1 MNKQCFRVI
10 FSKTLQRLVVVSELA
25 KSEGKSTERN
35 DFSISHVVAQLKP
48 LTFSL
53 FCALGFVAFSDSAL
67 AETLIIQADKSA
79 PKNQQPIVLQTANGL
94 PQVNIQTPNDKG
106 LSHNK
111 YSQFDVAEKGA
122 ILNNS
127 RTNTQTQQA
136 GLIQGNPYLARGEAK
151 VILNEVNSNKL
162 SVMKGYVEVAGKKA
176 NVIIANPSGLYC
188 EGCGIINSDR
198 ATFTTG
204 KPEIKNGQVDNFK
217 VEVGK
222 VKVSGKGLD
231 NSRVDYTEIIARETE
246 MNAGI
251 WSKKETKVITGKNTV
266 KRSEND
272 KNLQIIN
279 TKQPLAEEAKPQFA
293 IDVGELG
300 GMYSGKIHLIGT
312 ENGVGVRNVGH
323 IGASADT
330 LQIDSQGRIVNTST
344 LNAAKSVTLTAS
356 NGIENKGKIEN
367 KQGDIKLNSTADIK
381 QDGSIVARH
390 GNIHKTASSQITQNG
405 ESVAK
410 GSITYQAPKVR
421 ASTQSLIAAG
431 VEVKDTAQGEV
442 RSLET
447 NSAQGK
453 DITVLSTTKAT
464 LQGKNLASGKINVQ
478 GSEIDLDNSHTS
490 AYDVNV
496 TAHQGHIQANSA
508 TLIADKTLSLSTP
521 TEFQTQQSY
530 LKADKIT
537 AKQRSLTTHNAVWE
551 QTGTDE
557 LKISVND
564 QLKNQGGT
572 FKTQGNLS
580 IHSQGID
587 NRQGRLLANGKLIV
601 NAGTSYINTTNGAM
615 LSNQNLLI
623 NSGELIN
630 DNGLIQSNQNVV
642 INTQKQTLSN
652 KQTLTDTQD
661 KGIVALGKMNI
672 QSANITNQ
680 QGRIVSVGNQTLNV
694 TNIDNQRGLI
704 YSQENLA
711 LNAKNLTNDQ
721 GSIRSA
727 KQADMTLSD
736 NFNQQNGSL
745 QAQGLNLTA
754 NSLSSIN
761 HSVVFAEYLNI
772 TTSAELSNKDSQ
784 IISKFDGNIT
794 TGGKLDNTSGTI
806 GSQQGSLKVDTNNHT
821 LETEKGNIVA
831 AQHINLNSGMIE
843 NNQGLI
849 LANEITINSNNQSIN
864 NQDTLLEN
872 QSDRGII
879 AQNLLALNTGSLN
892 NNNGNILSRKNSTV
906 NTTSLV
912 NNQGKIR
919 TQSQLNL
926 NTNILSQNA
935 GLITANILNL
945 VADSIK
951 SNKQSEISGNQV
963 NVTTQALNNQGSKLI
978 AQHSAHVGVKQGIQN
993 QNGVLA
999 SLGERLTINSHQ
1011 SDLNNV
1017 KGLISAQNGT
1027 LNLDANTLNNQHGS
1041 IRAKTAGVTTLQI
1054 LDNRNTLSDKYQGI
1068 VVTDLTLNAKQLDNQ
1083 NGQVAVLNH
1092 ATLQV
1097 SDIQNQSGEILVV
1110 NNGLLNANKIN
1121 NQAGKIVSTS
1131 TNLTIAAQ
1139 TVLNN
1144 QQGIIGAENQLT
1156 LTTKGLD
1163 NQQGNI
1169 TSSNQLIINTAQQQI
1184 NNQDGLIFSKNQA
1197 SISSGEMNNQNGLI
1211 RADNALLINTN
1222 QNVINNRNTQDLEKG
1237 IVGLGS
1243 VVLQGV
1249 SSLLNQQGKLYGGR
1263 ELNITAVDSTQNQQG
1278 IIQSN
1283 GNLALSTKVLDN
1295 QEGKLS
1301 SSSANINAQTINNRA
1316 TSHNGSLIYADKL
1329 TLNTEQLDNQGTKAK
1344 GNTPTQGIQGKD
1356 ISLKASLFNNQQ
1368 GGVYSSNNVSI
1379 TSNNRLDNQEGEL
1392 LAVNTLNVLN
1402 RGNLTVNNDNGLIQ
1416 GNKTINLNAKSLES
1430 EGNIRTKGDLNITLK
1445 DSFILNN
1452 AFEAGNLTL
1461 KTEGDFTNNAEQ
1473 TIANK
1478 MTISANNIVNN
1489 ANSELSSNE
1498 TTLNSNI
1505 LTNRGLIDGVK
1516 TLINSTTVTNI
1527 GTGKIYGDHVAFNS
1541 STVENLA
1548 ETVDGETKAGT
1559 IAARE
1564 RLDFG
1569 VEKLIN
1575 RDHSLILSLDKL
1587 SIGGQLDENYHA
1599 TGKADFVDNGSA
1611 TIEALGDGKINTA
1624 HLLNQDL
1631 YVKTGIDTKVGK
1643 IVEHALGNNSDRYR
1657 EGRDGY
1663 YNVNNGSRNPYSYF
1677 QLNNGT
1683 RIEGFGWYSWF
1694 YNQTTNTTT
1703 LEYTDP
1709 AKISIGGSLRLD
1721 GEDLHNKYSHLLVG
1735 KQLWLGDTIFD
1746 KNTQNS
1752 SLDGGRVKLHNEDI
1766 IGEINRQDY
1775 GTYRIEYRIRKKK
1788 GRKGHYHYHHNGL
1801 KYGSYDH
1808 PTEHFS
1814 FNRVLNTIG
1823 TPITSTAAVDG
1834 KTKVKDIQLD
1844 TVSVVSN
1851 NVDKPSEIS
1860 ISKIL
1865 LDSSIG
1871 TNTEITLTPII
1882 DNHNII
1888 SSGQVIAKLQTTV
1901 EKFDAEN
1908 VSNMT
1913 MPMVQTHLP
1922 DVRLP
1927 QASLYK
1933 INPDSPNGYLV
1944 ETDPK
1949 FTDRKQWLSSDYMFE
1964 QLRHNHDNV
1973 HKRLGDGF
1981 YEQRLINEQINQLT
1995 GRRYI
2000 EGYSNDLEQYQTLMN
2015 SGVKYAKQ
2023 FNLVVGVG
2031 LTAKQMSEL
2040 TTDMVWLVNKEI
2052 TLTDGRKVT
2061 ALVPQVYLVARNS
2074 DITSR
2079 GAVISA
2085 NQIIGNVDNLQNSGV
2100 IAGRDLTR
2108 LHSNQ
2113 LENRGTILGDTV
2125 DLSAKQ
2131 NLINLGG
2138 KIEAVKDLSLY
2149 AGKNLEISSTLS
2161 STQSADGNFAR
2172 TVLDQL
2178 ASVKVTGEGGRLNLH
2193 SDDNLTIKAAN
2204 IESQGSLKAKADK
2217 ALSITTLN
2225 VSNKEHYNGNADN
2238 YYRLDQQ
2245 AEIGSILR
2253 GKDGVRLVGMENA
2266 TLRQATVSSENGETF
2281 VGSKGD
2287 VRIESGEQ
2295 SEQLA
2300 SSSKGSTKGWFS
2312 KTTETRRHYH
2322 DTTENIGSEID
2333 GNKVTLYSETGKVDI
2348 HGSAVVADKQLLI
2361 DGKAGVNITSATNTH
2376 YAENEHIK
2384 TKSGLMGT
2392 GGIGFSVGKKK
2403 EQIEQDQT
2411 QQSAARSQVGSLSG
2425 DTIIRTD
2432 GHYQQTGSIV
2442 TSRDG
2447 DVDITAKS
2455 ANNTAARSDYE
2466 SNYKRTYEQKGV
2478 TIAVNIPVVQAIQAV
2493 DSAVKSA
2500 KSVGGSKND
2509 RINALGAA
2517 NAGFQAWRTA
2527 EQVGKLAEA
2536 MGQNST
2542 QALSQD
2548 VSVSITYGEQ
2558 KSVETQHSEGN
2569 KSEKSQINA
2578 GGKLNI
2584 KTKGGGKDST
2594 LTIVGSDVSGKGGT
2608 YLKAEGD
2615 VNILAVDENHLERS
2629 KNKSSGFNAGVAIGH
2644 GSSGFAFGVTAGGN
2658 VAKGYG
2664 NGESRAWVGSQVGS
2678 LDSRTTIES
2687 GGDANIIGSQTK
2699 GKSVKV
2705 NAENLNIQS
2714 LQDTMKYKGKQESAS
2729 AQVTVGY
2736 GASGST
2742 GYSKSKMKADMATV
2756 NQQAGIFAGDDGYD
2770 VDIQNHTELTAGL
2783 VTSTEKAEME
2793 GKNSFATGTLNTT
2806 NLDNHADYKGSAM
2819 SANVAGDYKGG
2830 WNGQRVDKEG
2840 NPAHSLSN
2848 VMGYGSDKDNQSSQ
2862 TISGINS
2869 QNLIIRNEQ
2878 AQLEKT
2884 GKTAEQIR
2892 EEVKTNTTTD
2902 NAESRSGKL
2911 ENRFDKDKLQKEL
2924 DYQVKAITD
2933 FQAITIATIN
2943 EKVASH
2949 AESKRAEAEQAKA
2962 EGNTIKAQEL
2972 ENEAE
2977 KWETGGS
2984 YRQGVDAITNAVG
2997 LALGGSPTSG
3007 VVTGAISPYLNTQ
3020 IKQAT
3025 ESNEQANLIAHAIWG
3040 AVEAYTQGGKAGAGA
3055 VAAVTGEVG
3064 ASIISQKIFGKKPE
3078 NLTEAEKQTV
3088 SELSQVASGLAGGL
3102 SASRGNSLS
3111 IAQATSSGQG
3121 IGKNAVENNAFL
3133 DFQVS
3138 DLFKDLEKAEKEGDS
3153 LEEVF
3158 LKYKELSDKQLQD
3171 IQENC
3176 QSAWCRYGAE
3186 KYNEE
3191 ANQKALELV
3200 GFFNS
3205 LLSTLSNSTQE
3216 RFIEFVIAENAKE
3229 MDFID
3234 GARTPLEKTVV
3245 FLVNNFIED
3254 RENKGIKISPKIAS
3268 FAKKNKSILDER
3280 PKNLSPDGARR
3291 QGAFNEAKRQ
3301 SGIPTSQ
3308 QPSRTYPNVDRRGN
3322 PQPGQIYEFDLPQ
3335 EGGGVKKVII
3345 RDDAKGHFFGEDNP
3359 QNRGPHFND
3368 YKGGHYDY

>member
-312 ENGVGVRNVGH
+312 ENGVGVRNAGH

-521 TEFQTQQSY
+521 TELQTQQSY

-1068 VVTDLTLNAKQLDNQ
+1068 VVTDLTLNAKQLDN
-1083 NGQVAVLNH
+1083 
-1092 ATLQV
+1092 
-1097 SDIQNQSGEILVV
+1097 
-1110 NNGLLNANKIN
+1110 
-1121 NQAGKIVSTS
+1121 
-1131 TNLTIAAQ
+1131 
-1139 TVLNN
+1139 
-1144 QQGIIGAENQLT
+1144 
-1156 LTTKGLD
+1156 
-1163 NQQGNI
+1163 
-1169 TSSNQLIINTAQQQI
+1169 
-1184 NNQDGLIFSKNQA
+1184 
-1197 SISSGEMNNQNGLI
+1197 
-1211 RADNALLINTN
+1211 
-1222 QNVINNRNTQDLEKG
+1222 
-1237 IVGLGS
+1237 
-1243 VVLQGV
+1243 
-1249 SSLLNQQGKLYGGR
+1249 
-1263 ELNITAVDSTQNQQG
+1263 
-1278 IIQSN
+1278 
-1283 GNLALSTKVLDN
+1283 
-1295 QEGKLS
+1295 
-1301 SSSANINAQTINNRA
+1301 
-1316 TSHNGSLIYADKL
+1316 
-1329 TLNTEQLDNQGTKAK
+1329 
-1344 GNTPTQGIQGKD
+1344 
-1356 ISLKASLFNNQQ
+1356 
-1368 GGVYSSNNVSI
+1368 
-1379 TSNNRLDNQEGEL
+1379 
-1392 LAVNTLNVLN
+1392 
-1402 RGNLTVNNDNGLIQ
+1402 
-1416 GNKTINLNAKSLES
+1416 
-1430 EGNIRTKGDLNITLK
+1430 
-1445 DSFILNN
+1445 
-1452 AFEAGNLTL
+1452 
-1461 KTEGDFTNNAEQ
+1461 
-1473 TIANK
+1473 
-1478 MTISANNIVNN
+1478 
-1489 ANSELSSNE
+1489 
-1498 TTLNSNI
+1498 
-1505 LTNRGLIDGVK
+1505 
-1516 TLINSTTVTNI
+1516 
-1527 GTGKIYGDHVAFNS
+1527 
-1541 STVENLA
+1541 
-1548 ETVDGETKAGT
+1548 
-1559 IAARE
+1559 
-1564 RLDFG
+1564 
-1569 VEKLIN
+1569 
-1575 RDHSLILSLDKL
+1575 
-1587 SIGGQLDENYHA
+1587 
-1599 TGKADFVDNGSA
+1599 
-1611 TIEALGDGKINTA
+1611 
-1624 HLLNQDL
+1624 
-1631 YVKTGIDTKVGK
+1631 
-1643 IVEHALGNNSDRYR
+1643 
-1657 EGRDGY
+1657 
-1663 YNVNNGSRNPYSYF
+1663 
-1677 QLNNGT
+1677 
-1683 RIEGFGWYSWF
+1683 
-1694 YNQTTNTTT
+1694 
-1703 LEYTDP
+1703 
-1709 AKISIGGSLRLD
+1709 
-1721 GEDLHNKYSHLLVG
+1721 
-1735 KQLWLGDTIFD
+1735 
-1746 KNTQNS
+1746 
-1752 SLDGGRVKLHNEDI
+1752 
-1766 IGEINRQDY
+1766 
-1775 GTYRIEYRIRKKK
+1775 
-1788 GRKGHYHYHHNGL
+1788 
-1801 KYGSYDH
+1801 
-1808 PTEHFS
+1808 
-1814 FNRVLNTIG
+1814 
-1823 TPITSTAAVDG
+1823 
-1834 KTKVKDIQLD
+1834 
-1844 TVSVVSN
+1844 
-1851 NVDKPSEIS
+1851 
-1860 ISKIL
+1860 
-1865 LDSSIG
+1865 
-1871 TNTEITLTPII
+1871 
-1882 DNHNII
+1882 
-1888 SSGQVIAKLQTTV
+1888 
-1901 EKFDAEN
+1901 
-1908 VSNMT
+1908 
-1913 MPMVQTHLP
+1913 
-1922 DVRLP
+1922 
-1927 QASLYK
+1927 
-1933 INPDSPNGYLV
+1933 
-1944 ETDPK
+1944 
-1949 FTDRKQWLSSDYMFE
+1949 
-1964 QLRHNHDNV
+1964 
-1973 HKRLGDGF
+1973 
-1981 YEQRLINEQINQLT
+1981 
-1995 GRRYI
+1995 
-2000 EGYSNDLEQYQTLMN
+2000 
-2015 SGVKYAKQ
+2015 
-2023 FNLVVGVG
+2023 
-2031 LTAKQMSEL
+2031 
-2040 TTDMVWLVNKEI
+2040 
-2052 TLTDGRKVT
+2052 
-2061 ALVPQVYLVARNS
+2061 
-2074 DITSR
+2074 
-2079 GAVISA
+2079 
-2085 NQIIGNVDNLQNSGV
+2085 
-2100 IAGRDLTR
+2100 
-2108 LHSNQ
+2108 
-2113 LENRGTILGDTV
+2113 
-2125 DLSAKQ
+2125 
-2131 NLINLGG
+2131 
-2138 KIEAVKDLSLY
+2138 
-2149 AGKNLEISSTLS
+2149 
-2161 STQSADGNFAR
+2161 
-2172 TVLDQL
+2172 
-2178 ASVKVTGEGGRLNLH
+2178 
-2193 SDDNLTIKAAN
+2193 LTIKAAN
-2204 IESQGSLKAKADK
+2204 IESQGSLKEKADK

-2312 KTTETRRHYH
+2312 KTTETHRHYH

-2392 GGIGFSVGKKK
+2392 GSIGFSVGKKK

-2455 ANNTAARSDYE
+2455 ANITAARSDYE

-2478 TIAVNIPVVQAIQAV
+2478 TIAVNIPVVQAIQSV

-2536 MGQNST
+2536 MGKNPT
-2542 QALSQD
+2542 EALSQD

-2584 KTKGGGKDST
+2584 KTKGGGKEST

-2608 YLKAEGD
+2608 HLKAEGD

-2687 GGDANIIGSQTK
+2687 GGDTNIVGSQAK

-2714 LQDTMKYKGKQESAS
+2714 LQDTMKYEGKQESAS

-2770 VDIQNHTELTAGL
+2770 VDVKQHTELTGGL

-2819 SANVAGDYKGG
+2819 SANVAGDYKDG

-2949 AESKRAEAEQAKA
+2949 
-2962 EGNTIKAQEL
+2962 
-2972 ENEAE
+2972 
-2977 KWETGGS
+2977 
-2984 YRQGVDAITNAVG
+2984 YH
-2997 LALGGSPTSG
+2997 
-3007 VVTGAISPYLNTQ
+3007 
-3020 IKQAT
+3020 
-3025 ESNEQANLIAHAIWG
+3025 SNHQ
-3040 AVEAYTQGGKAGAGA
+3040 
-3055 VAAVTGEVG
+3055 
-3064 ASIISQKIFGKKPE
+3064 
-3078 NLTEAEKQTV
+3078 
-3088 SELSQVASGLAGGL
+3088 
-3102 SASRGNSLS
+3102 
-3111 IAQATSSGQG
+3111 
-3121 IGKNAVENNAFL
+3121 
-3133 DFQVS
+3133 
-3138 DLFKDLEKAEKEGDS
+3138 
-3153 LEEVF
+3153 
-3158 LKYKELSDKQLQD
+3158 
-3171 IQENC
+3171 
-3176 QSAWCRYGAE
+3176 
-3186 KYNEE
+3186 
-3191 ANQKALELV
+3191 
-3200 GFFNS
+3200 
-3205 LLSTLSNSTQE
+3205 
-3216 RFIEFVIAENAKE
+3216 
-3229 MDFID
+3229 
-3234 GARTPLEKTVV
+3234 
-3245 FLVNNFIED
+3245 
-3254 RENKGIKISPKIAS
+3254 
-3268 FAKKNKSILDER
+3268 
-3280 PKNLSPDGARR
+3280 
-3291 QGAFNEAKRQ
+3291 
-3301 SGIPTSQ
+3301 
-3308 QPSRTYPNVDRRGN
+3308 
-3322 PQPGQIYEFDLPQ
+3322 
-3335 EGGGVKKVII
+3335 
-3345 RDDAKGHFFGEDNP
+3345 
-3359 QNRGPHFND
+3359 
-3368 YKGGHYDY
+3368 

>member
-25 KSEGKSTERN
+25 KSEGKSSESLSSGQILQKICKMR
-35 DFSISHVVAQLKP
+35 P
-48 LTFSL
+48 LVFSL
-53 FCALGFVAFSDSAL
+53 FCALGFVAFSDNVL

-111 YSQFDVAEKGA
+111 YSQFDIAEKGA

-136 GLIQGNPYLARGEAK
+136 GMVQGNPYLARGEAK
-151 VILNEVNSNKL
+151 VILNEVNSNKP

-176 NVIIANPSGLYC
+176 DVIIANPSGLHC

-217 VEVGK
+217 VEAGK
-222 VKVSGKGLD
+222 VKVTGKGLD
-231 NSRVDYTEIIARETE
+231 NSRVDYTEIIAREAE
-246 MNAGI
+246 VNAGI

-266 KRSEND
+266 KRSETD
-272 KNLQIIN
+272 KNLQIIS
-279 TKQPLAEEAKPQFA
+279 TKQPLAGEAKPQVA

-312 ENGVGVRNVGH
+312 ENGVGVRNAGH
-323 IGASADT
+323 IGASAET
-330 LQIDSQGRIVNTST
+330 LKIDSQGRIVNSGT
-344 LNAAKSVTLTAS
+344 LNAAKPATLTAS
-356 NGIENKGKIEN
+356 QGIENKGKIEN

-442 RSLET
+442 RSLEPH
-447 NSAQGK
+447 SAQGK
-453 DITVLSTTKAT
+453 DITVSATTKAA
-464 LQGKNLASGKINVQ
+464 LQGKNIASGKINVQ
-478 GSEIDLDNSHTS
+478 GSEIDLDNSQ
-490 AYDVNV
+490 AYAYSVNV
-496 TAHQGHIQANSA
+496 SAHQGHIQANNA

-521 TEFQTQQSY
+521 TELQTQQSY
-530 LKADKIT
+530 LKAEKIT
-537 AKQRSLTTHNAVWE
+537 SHQGSLNTQNAVWE

-572 FKTQGNLS
+572 FKTQGDLT
-580 IHSQGID
+580 IHSLGMD
-587 NRQGRLLANGKLIV
+587 NRQGRLLAKGKLFV
-601 NAGTSYINTTNGAM
+601 NAGTRQIDTTNGVM
-615 LSNQNLLI
+615 LSNQSLSI
-623 NSGELIN
+623 NSGEVIN
-630 DNGLIQSNQNVV
+630 DEGLIQSNQNVA
-642 INTQKQTLSN
+642 INTQGQNLSN

-661 KGIVALGKMNI
+661 KGIVALGKLNI

-694 TNIDNQRGLI
+694 TNIDNQQGLI

-721 GSIRSA
+721 GGIRSA
-727 KQADMTLSD
+727 KQADMTLSG
-736 NFNQQNGSL
+736 NFNQQNGTL
-745 QAQGLNLTA
+745 QAERLNLTA
-754 NSLSSIN
+754 NSLSSTNQSLI
-761 HSVVFAEYLNI
+761 FADNLDI
-772 TTSAELSNKDSQ
+772 TTSAELSNKDSR
-784 IISKFDGNIT
+784 IISKFDGNIKAGST
-794 TGGKLDNTSGTI
+794 LDNTSGTI
-806 GSQQGSLKVDTNNHT
+806 GSKQSSLKIDTNNHS
-821 LETEKGNIVA
+821 LENEKGSIVA
-831 AQHINLNSGMIE
+831 AKNIIINSGVIE
-843 NNQGLI
+843 NSQGLI
-849 LANEITINSNNQSIN
+849 SANNITLNSNSQSIN

-879 AQNLLALNTGSLN
+879 AQNALTINTGSLN

-912 NNQGKIR
+912 NNQGEMR

-926 NTNILSQNA
+926 NTNTLLQNT
-935 GLITANILNL
+935 GLITANIVNL

-963 NVTTQALNNQGSKLI
+963 NVTAQTLNNQGSKLI
-978 AQHSAHVGVKQGIQN
+978 AQHSAHVDVKQGIQN

-999 SLGERLTINSHQ
+999 SLGERLTINSNQ

-1027 LNLDANTLNNQHGS
+1027 LNLDANTLNNQQGA
-1041 IRAKTAGVTTLQI
+1041 IRAKTAGVTTLQT
-1054 LDNRNTLSDKYQGI
+1054 LDNRNTLSDKHQGI

-1083 NGQVAVLNH
+1083 HGQITVLDQ
-1092 ATLQV
+1092 ATLQA
-1097 SDIQNQSGEILVV
+1097 SNIQNQSGEILVV
-1110 NNGLLNANKIN
+1110 NDGLLKANKIN
-1121 NQAGKIVSTS
+1121 NQAGQIFSTS
-1131 TNLTIAAQ
+1131 ANLTITTQ
-1139 TVLNN
+1139 TALNN
-1144 QQGIIGAENQLT
+1144 RQGIIGAEDKLT
-1156 LTTKGLD
+1156 LMTKGLG
-1163 NQQGNI
+1163 NRQGNI
-1169 TSSNQLIINTAQQQI
+1169 TSSNQLVINTAQQQI
-1184 NNQDGLIFSKNQA
+1184 DNQYGLIFSKNQA
-1197 SISSGEMNNQNGLI
+1197 SIRSGEINNQNGLI
-1211 RADNALLINTN
+1211 RADNSLLIDAN
-1222 QNVINNRNTQDLEKG
+1222 QNMIDNRNTQDVAKG
-1237 IVGLGS
+1237 IIGLGS

-1249 SSLLNQQGKLYGGR
+1249 TTLLNQQGKLYGGS
-1263 ELNITAVDSTQNQQG
+1263 ELNITAVESTQNQQG

-1283 GNLALSTKVLDN
+1283 GNLTLSTKALDN

-1329 TLNTEQLDNQGTKAK
+1329 TLNTEQLDNQSTKAK

-1356 ISLKASLFNNQQ
+1356 ISLKTSLFNNQQ

-1392 LAVNTLNVLN
+1392 LAVNTVNVLN
-1402 RGNLTVNNDNGLIQ
+1402 SGNLTVNNDKGLIQ
-1416 GNKTINLNAKSLES
+1416 GNKTVNLNAKSLES

-1461 KTEGDFTNNAEQ
+1461 KTDGNFTNNTEQ

-1498 TTLNSNI
+1498 TTLNSKT

-1527 GTGKIYGDHVAFNS
+1527 GTGKIYGNHVAFNS
-1541 STVENLA
+1541 SVVENLA

-1587 SIGGQLDENYHA
+1587 SIGGQLDKNHHA

-1611 TIEALGDGKINTA
+1611 TIEALGNGKINTVQ
-1624 HLLNQDL
+1624 LLNQDL
-1631 YVKTGIDTKVGK
+1631 YVKTGIDTKVEK
-1643 IVEHALGNNSDRYR
+1643 IVEHALGKNSDRYR

-1677 QLNNGT
+1677 QLKNGT

-1709 AKISIGGSLRLD
+1709 AKISISGSLELD
-1721 GEDLHNKYSHLLVG
+1721 GEDLHNKYSHVLVG
-1735 KQLWLGDTIFD
+1735 KQLWLGDTVFD
-1746 KNTQNS
+1746 KNTQNG

-1766 IGEINRQDY
+1766 IGEINRQDN
-1775 GTYRIEYRIRKKK
+1775 GTYNIEYRIRKKK

-1801 KYGSYDH
+1801 KYGPYDH

-1823 TPITSTAAVDG
+1823 TPITSNAAVDG

-1844 TVSVVSN
+1844 TISVVSN
-1851 NVDKPSEIS
+1851 NVDKPNAIS
-1860 ISKIL
+1860 ISKIP

-1871 TNTEITLTPII
+1871 TNTEITLTPTI

-1888 SSGQVIAKLQTTV
+1888 SSGQVIAKLQTTID
-1901 EKFDAEN
+1901 KFGAEDI
-1908 VSNMT
+1908 SNMT
-1913 MPMVQTHLP
+1913 MPMVKTHLP

-1981 YEQRLINEQINQLT
+1981 YEQRLINEQINQLI

-2000 EGYSNDLEQYQTLMN
+2000 EGYSNDLEQYKALMN
-2015 SGVKYAKQ
+2015 NGVKYAKE
-2023 FNLVVGVG
+2023 FNLAVGVG

-2052 TLTDGRKVT
+2052 TLADGRKVT

-2108 LHSNQ
+2108 IHSNQ

-2161 STQSADGNFAR
+2161 SSQSADGNFAR

-2178 ASVKVTGEGGRLNLH
+2178 ASVKVTGEGGRLTLH

-2204 IESQGSLKAKADK
+2204 IESQGSLKATADK
-2217 ALSITTLN
+2217 GLSITTLN

-2245 AEIGSILR
+2245 GEIGSTLR
-2253 GKDGVRLVGMENA
+2253 GKDGVHLVGMENA
-2266 TLRQATVSSENGETF
+2266 TLRQATVSSESGETF
-2281 VGSKGD
+2281 IGSKGD

-2300 SSSKGSTKGWFS
+2300 SSSKGSSKGWFS

-2322 DTTENIGSEID
+2322 DTTGNIGSEID
-2333 GNKVTLYSETGKVDI
+2333 GKNVTLYSEAGKVDI
-2348 HGSAVVADKQLLI
+2348 HGSAVVADKQLVI
-2361 DGKAGVNITSATNTH
+2361 DSKEGVNITSATNTY
-2376 YAENEHIK
+2376 YAEDEQIK

-2403 EQIEQDQT
+2403 EQIEQDRT
-2411 QQSAARSQVGSLSG
+2411 QQSAARSQVGSLLG
-2425 DTIIRTD
+2425 DTIIRTE

-2447 DVDITAKS
+2447 DVDITTKS
-2455 ANNTAARSDYE
+2455 ANITAARSDYE
-2466 SNYKRTYEQKGV
+2466 SNYKHTMEQKGL
-2478 TIAVNIPVVQAIQAV
+2478 TIALTGAVVSAIQAV
-2493 DSAVKSA
+2493 DSTLKSS
-2500 KSVGGSKND
+2500 KTVGDSKNN
-2509 RINALGAA
+2509 RINAMAAA
-2517 NAGFQAWRTA
+2517 NTGF
-2527 EQVGKLAEA
+2527 EA
-2536 MGQNST
+2536 MRVADQIMKIDE
-2542 QALSQD
+2542 ALSNGSATGGA
-2548 VSVSITYGEQ
+2548 VGISITYGQQ
-2558 KSVETQHSEGN
+2558 KSVQTQHSEGN
-2569 KSEKSQINA
+2569 TAEKSQINA
-2578 GGKLNI
+2578 GGKVNI
-2584 KTKGGGKDST
+2584 QTTGAGKDSHI
-2594 LTIVGSDVSGKGGT
+2594 TIAGSDVAGLGGT
-2608 YLKAEGD
+2608 HLKADGKVSIE
-2615 VNILAVDENHLERS
+2615 ATDENHLERS
-2629 KNKSSGFNAGVAIGH
+2629 KNKSSGFNVGVAIQ
-2644 GSSGFAFGVTAGGN
+2644 FGNGVSAGITAGGN

-2664 NGESRAWVGSQVGS
+2664 NGESQAWVASKVGDKNS
-2678 LDSRTTIES
+2678 TTTIES
-2687 GGDANIIGSQTK
+2687 GSDTNIIGSQVQ
-2699 GKSVKV
+2699 GKRVTV

-2714 LQDTMKYKGKQESAS
+2714 LQDTAKYEGKQESMQG
-2729 AQVTVGY
+2729 QVTVGY
-2736 GASGST
+2736 GFSASGS
-2742 GYSKSKMKADMATV
+2742 YNKSKANSNYAGVKT
-2756 NQQAGIFAGDDGYD
+2756 QAGIFAGDEGYD
-2770 VDIQNHTELTAGL
+2770 ADIRNHTDLNGGTI
-2783 VTSTEKAEME
+2783 TSTEQAEQD
-2793 GKNSFATGTLNTT
+2793 GKNRFATNTLTYQ
-2806 NLDNHADYKGSAM
+2806 DIHNHSDYSAKGFGLNGGFSVSGGEAPKEIAGVKLQQIGENHRDGSSKVEMSGVAGAGSQGNWGVAKLATSLLGQVSDKGSE
-2819 SANVAGDYKGG
+2819 
-2830 WNGQRVDKEG
+2830 NGITTASINTKNITIRDE
-2840 NPAHSLSN
+2840 
-2848 VMGYGSDKDNQSSQ
+2848 Q
-2862 TISGINS
+2862 T
-2869 QNLIIRNEQ
+2869 QQ
-2878 AQLEKT
+2878 QLT
-2884 GKTAEQIR
+2884 GKTAEESAKEINKTNIH
-2892 EEVKTNTTTD
+2892 EEVNKVDIEKIKSDVERDLKTATDFVETFHKIGDDIYYNIEKKEGNIFVKEKRAANCESVECIQYRELDVNNLEVPKTKEEAEKLARMYAHGIMNKNDNERLQGAIQYGGKDYLENDVLVVRKPYTTLQSELTYTVFERLRAGLDMPSIFGASNASREQAKVWGLLEEYNRNNPNDQVDLKHLSHSLGVSSSKNAMNWANYKGMKFDNTTLTANTVGTSYPMTNKTIGGRLSFGLYDQGYTEKASSLFRDGKVEYAVAPGDIVGTGLGLPYLPGSWSIGIGNTNTTGD
-2902 NAESRSGKL
+2902 NFPRIPGRILTGDHNTAYY
-2911 ENRFDKDKLQKEL
+2911 KDET
-2924 DYQVKAITD
+2924 V
-2933 FQAITIATIN
+2933 IN
-2943 EKVASH
+2943 F
-2949 AESKRAEAEQAKA
+2949 
-2962 EGNTIKAQEL
+2962 
-2972 ENEAE
+2972 
-2977 KWETGGS
+2977 
-2984 YRQGVDAITNAVG
+2984 
-2997 LALGGSPTSG
+2997 
-3007 VVTGAISPYLNTQ
+3007 LNTGDKEKE
-3020 IKQAT
+3020 IKEIKDYHYKIWGGIGPKT
-3025 ESNEQANLIAHAIWG
+3025 ESINL
-3040 AVEAYTQGGKAGAGA
+3040 
-3055 VAAVTGEVG
+3055 
-3064 ASIISQKIFGKKPE
+3064 
-3078 NLTEAEKQTV
+3078 N
-3088 SELSQVASGLAGGL
+3088 
-3102 SASRGNSLS
+3102 RN
-3111 IAQATSSGQG
+3111 
-3121 IGKNAVENNAFL
+3121 
-3133 DFQVS
+3133 
-3138 DLFKDLEKAEKEGDS
+3138 KDSK
-3153 LEEVF
+3153 
-3158 LKYKELSDKQLQD
+3158 
-3171 IQENC
+3171 
-3176 QSAWCRYGAE
+3176 
-3186 KYNEE
+3186 
-3191 ANQKALELV
+3191 
-3200 GFFNS
+3200 
-3205 LLSTLSNSTQE
+3205 
-3216 RFIEFVIAENAKE
+3216 
-3229 MDFID
+3229 
-3234 GARTPLEKTVV
+3234 
-3245 FLVNNFIED
+3245 
-3254 RENKGIKISPKIAS
+3254 
-3268 FAKKNKSILDER
+3268 
-3280 PKNLSPDGARR
+3280 
-3291 QGAFNEAKRQ
+3291 
-3301 SGIPTSQ
+3301 
-3308 QPSRTYPNVDRRGN
+3308 
-3322 PQPGQIYEFDLPQ
+3322 
-3335 EGGGVKKVII
+3335 
-3345 RDDAKGHFFGEDNP
+3345 
-3359 QNRGPHFND
+3359 
-3368 YKGGHYDY
+3368 

>member
-10 FSKTLQRLVVVSELA
+10 FSKTLQRVVVTSELA
-25 KSEGKSTERN
+25 KSEGKSTEKSP
-35 DFSISHVVAQLKP
+35 FTFLQLFAHIRP
-48 LTFSL
+48 LVFSL

-67 AETLIIQADKSA
+67 ANLIIQADKSA
-79 PKNQQPIVLQTANGL
+79 PKSEQPIILQTANGL
-94 PQVNIQTPNDKG
+94 PQINIQTPNDKG

-111 YSQFDVAEKGA
+111 YSKFDVDTRGA

-127 RTNTQTQQA
+127 HTHTQTQLA
-136 GLIQGNPYLARGEAK
+136 GYITGNPYLARGEAK
-151 VILNEVNSNKL
+151 VILNEVNSSDP
-162 SVMKGYVEVAGKKA
+162 SVLKGYVEVAGKKA
-176 NVIIANPSGLYC
+176 EVIIANPSGLHC
-188 EGCGIINSDR
+188 EGCGIIHSNR

-204 KPEIKNGQVDNFK
+204 KPQIVSGNLESFV
-217 VEVGK
+217 VEKGK
-222 VKVSGKGLD
+222 VSVSGKGMD
-231 NSRVDYTEIIARETE
+231 NSRVDYTAILAREAE
-246 MNAGI
+246 VNAGI
-251 WSKKETKVITGKNTV
+251 WSKKETNVITGKNTI
-266 KRSEND
+266 KRSDSDNH
-272 KNLQIIN
+272 LQIIH

-312 ENGVGVRNVGH
+312 ENGVGVRNAGH

-330 LQIDSQGRIVNTST
+330 LQIDSQGRIVNTGT
-344 LNAAKSVTLTAS
+344 LNAAKPMILTAS
-356 NGIENKGKIEN
+356 QGIENKGKIEN

-442 RSLET
+442 RSLEPH
-447 NSAQGK
+447 SAQGK
-453 DITVLSTTKAT
+453 DITVSATIKAA
-464 LQGKNLASGKINVQ
+464 LQGKNIASGKINVQ
-478 GSEIDLDNSHTS
+478 GSEIDLDNSQ
-490 AYDVNV
+490 AYAYSVNV
-496 TAHQGHIQANSA
+496 SAHQGHIQANNA

-521 TEFQTQQSY
+521 TELQTQQSY
-530 LKADKIT
+530 LKAEKIT
-537 AKQRSLTTHNAVWE
+537 SHQGSLNTQNAVWE

-557 LKISVND
+557 LNLSVND

-572 FKTQGNLS
+572 FKTQGDLT
-580 IHSQGID
+580 IHSQGMD
-587 NRQGRLLANGKLIV
+587 NRQGRLLANGKLFV
-601 NAGTSYINTTNGAM
+601 NAGTSQIDTTNGVM
-615 LSNQNLLI
+615 LSNHSLSI
-623 NSGELIN
+623 NSGEVIN
-630 DNGLIQSNQNVV
+630 DEGLIQSNQNVA
-642 INTQKQTLSN
+642 INTQGQNLSN

-661 KGIVALGKMNI
+661 KGIVALGKLNI

-694 TNIDNQRGLI
+694 TNIDNQQGLI

-727 KQADMTLSD
+727 KQADMTLSG
-736 NFNQQNGSL
+736 NFNQQNGTL
-745 QAQGLNLTA
+745 QAERLNLIA
-754 NSLSSIN
+754 NSLSSTNQSLI
-761 HSVVFAEYLNI
+761 FADNLDI
-772 TTSAELSNKDSQ
+772 TTSAELSNKDSR
-784 IISKFDGNIT
+784 IISKFDGNIKAGST
-794 TGGKLDNTSGTI
+794 LDNTSGTI
-806 GSQQGSLKVDTNNHT
+806 GSKQSSLKIDTNNHS
-821 LETEKGNIVA
+821 LENEKGRIVA
-831 AQHINLNSGMIE
+831 AKNIIINSGVIE

-849 LANEITINSNNQSIN
+849 SANNITLNSNSQSIN

-879 AQNLLALNTGSLN
+879 AQNALTINTGSLN

-912 NNQGKIR
+912 NNQGEMR

-926 NTNILSQNA
+926 NTNTLLQNT
-935 GLITANILNL
+935 GLITANIVNL

-963 NVTTQALNNQGSKLI
+963 NVTAQTLNNQGSKLI
-978 AQHSAHVGVKQGIQN
+978 AQHSAHVDVKQGIQN

-1027 LNLDANTLNNQHGS
+1027 LNLDTNTLNNQQGA
-1041 IRAKTAGVTTLQI
+1041 IRAKTAGVTTLQT
-1054 LDNRNTLSDKYQGI
+1054 LDNRNTLSDKHQGI

-1083 NGQVAVLNH
+1083 DGRVAVLNH

-1110 NNGLLNANKIN
+1110 NDGLLKANKIN
-1121 NQAGKIVSTS
+1121 NQIGQIISTS
-1131 TNLTIAAQ
+1131 ANLTITTQ
-1139 TVLNN
+1139 TALNN
-1144 QQGIIGAENQLT
+1144 RQGIIGAENQLA

-1169 TSSNQLIINTAQQQI
+1169 TSSNQLVINTAQQQI
-1184 NNQDGLIFSKNQA
+1184 DNQYGLIFSKNQA
-1197 SISSGEMNNQNGLI
+1197 SIRSGEMNNQNGLI
-1211 RADNALLINTN
+1211 RADNSLLIDVN
-1222 QNVINNRNTQDLEKG
+1222 QNMIDNRNTQDVAKG
-1237 IVGLGS
+1237 IIGLGR

-1249 SSLLNQQGKLYGGR
+1249 TTLLNQQGKLYGGS
-1263 ELNITAVDSTQNQQG
+1263 ELNITAVESSQNQQG

-1283 GNLALSTKVLDN
+1283 GNLTLSTKVLDN

-1329 TLNTEQLDNQGTKAK
+1329 TLSTEQLDNQGTKAK

-1356 ISLKASLFNNQQ
+1356 ITLKASLFNNQQ

-1392 LAVNTLNVLN
+1392 LAVNTVNVLN
-1402 RGNLTVNNDNGLIQ
+1402 RGNLTVNNDKGLIQ
-1416 GNKTINLNAKSLES
+1416 GNKTVNLNAKSLES

-1461 KTEGDFTNNAEQ
+1461 KTDGNFTNNTEQ

-1498 TTLNSNI
+1498 TTLNSNA

-1516 TLINSTTVTNI
+1516 TLINSIAVTNI

-1587 SIGGQLDENYHA
+1587 SIGGQLDENHHA
-1599 TGKADFVDNGSA
+1599 TGKADFVENGSA
-1611 TIEALGDGKINTA
+1611 TIEAFGNGKINTVQ
-1624 HLLNQDL
+1624 LLNQDL
-1631 YVKTGIDTKVGK
+1631 YVKTGIDTQVEN
-1643 IVEHALGNNSDRYR
+1643 IVEHALGKNSNRYR

-1663 YNVNNGSRNPYSYF
+1663 YNINNGSRNPNSYF
-1677 QLNNGT
+1677 QLKNGT

-1709 AKISIGGSLRLD
+1709 AKIAIGGSLELD

-1735 KQLWLGDTIFD
+1735 KQLWLGDTVFD
-1746 KNTQNS
+1746 KNRQNS
-1752 SLDGGRVKLHNEDI
+1752 PLDGGRVKLHNEDI
-1766 IGEINRQDY
+1766 IGEINRQDN
-1775 GTYRIEYRIRKKK
+1775 GTYRIEYRVRKKK

-1801 KYGSYDH
+1801 EYGPYDH
-1808 PTEHFS
+1808 PVEHFS

-1823 TPITSTAAVDG
+1823 TPITSNATVDG

-1851 NVDKPSEIS
+1851 NVDKPNAIS
-1860 ISKIL
+1860 IGKAS

-1871 TNTEITLTPII
+1871 TTTEITFTPTI

-1888 SSGQVIAKLQTTV
+1888 SSGQVIAKLQTTID
-1901 EKFDAEN
+1901 KFGAEDI
-1908 VSNMT
+1908 SNMT
-1913 MPMVQTHLP
+1913 MPMVKTHLA
-1922 DVRLP
+1922 DVSLP

-1933 INPDSPNGYLV
+1933 INPDATKGYIV

-1995 GRRYI
+1995 GRRFI
-2000 EGYSNDLEQYQTLMN
+2000 QGYNNDLEQYKALMN
-2015 SGVKYAKQ
+2015 NGVKYAKQ
-2023 FNLVVGVG
+2023 FNLAVGVG

-2052 TLTDGRKVT
+2052 TLADGRKVT

-2100 IAGRDLTR
+2100 ITGLDLTR

-2161 STQSADGNFAR
+2161 SSQSTDGNFAR

-2178 ASVKVTGEGGRLNLH
+2178 ASVKVTGEGGRLTLH

-2204 IESQGSLKAKADK
+2204 IESQGSLKAIADK

-2245 AEIGSILR
+2245 GEIGSTLR

-2266 TLRQATVSSENGETF
+2266 TLRQATVSSESGETF

-2322 DTTENIGSEID
+2322 DTTENIGSKID
-2333 GNKVTLYSETGKVDI
+2333 GNHVTLYSEAGKVDI
-2348 HGSAVVADKQLLI
+2348 HGSVVVADKQLVI
-2361 DGKAGVNITSATNTH
+2361 DSKEGVNITSATKTH
-2376 YAENEHIK
+2376 YAEDERIK

-2392 GGIGFSVGKKK
+2392 GGIGVSVGKKK
-2403 EQIEQDQT
+2403 EQIEQDHT

-2432 GHYQQTGSIV
+2432 GHYQQTGSVV

-2447 DVDITAKS
+2447 DVDIAAKS
-2455 ANNTAARSDYE
+2455 ANITAARSDYE
-2466 SNYKRTYEQKGV
+2466 SNYKRTVQQKGV
-2478 TIAVNIPVVQAIQAV
+2478 TVAINHPVMSAVNAAEKAMNSLQQAGESQ
-2493 DSAVKSA
+2493 
-2500 KSVGGSKND
+2500 NN
-2509 RINALGAA
+2509 RINALSAVNAA
-2517 NAGFQAWRTA
+2517 WDSFRAIDAG
-2527 EQVGKLAEA
+2527 L
-2536 MGQNST
+2536 S
-2542 QALSQD
+2542 ALG
-2548 VSVSITYGEQ
+2548 SIQGNTFSDFGISATYGQQ
-2558 KSVETQHSEGN
+2558 KSVSTSQSKGSTMASSEIKAGGKINLSAIGNGEHSQINVIGSNIAGRSGTNLVSEGN
-2569 KSEKSQINA
+2569 INIEA
-2578 GGKLNI
+2578 AQQ
-2584 KTKGGGKDST
+2584 T
-2594 LTIVGSDVSGKGGT
+2594 
-2608 YLKAEGD
+2608 
-2615 VNILAVDENHLERS
+2615 HQERS
-2629 KNKSSGFNAGVAIGH
+2629 NNKSSGFNT
-2644 GSSGFAFGVTAGGN
+2644 GVTVSTGGIGFTARAN
-2658 VAKGYG
+2658 YGKGYG
-2664 NGESRAWVGSQVGS
+2664 NGDEVTYTYSHIGSSNSQ
-2678 LDSRTTIES
+2678 TTIHSGNDVTLKGGQVSGKGVVLTADNLHIES
-2687 GGDANIIGSQTK
+2687 VQETLDYDSKQKNVSGS
-2699 GKSVKV
+2699 
-2705 NAENLNIQS
+2705 A
-2714 LQDTMKYKGKQESAS
+2714 
-2729 AQVTVGY
+2729 TVGV
-2736 GASGST
+2736 GASVSGSY
-2742 GYSKSKMKADMATV
+2742 GSSKMNAHYKNV
-2756 NQQAGIFAGDDGYD
+2756 VEQSGIYAGDDGYQ
-2770 VDIQNHTELTAGL
+2770 VNIANHTNL
-2783 VTSTEKAEME
+2783 VGGVMQSTDKAENND
-2793 GKNSFATGTLNTT
+2793 KNVFSTGTLEYRDLKNISNYNTEGYSLNAGVSMDGDFRIPFGNNASSVSNPT
-2806 NLDNHADYKGSAM
+2806 QETQIPTTAKDEKVIQTIEGMGGAAISQAELEKSDTEKERNTGVKLDGLAGVFNQGNWGVAKALAASTLGVVSRDSNETGVTTSSINTKNIVITKGNEKENNAKIADLNKGNIHQSLAKVDIERVKSDFERDLGVAKEFMENLSAIGDKLYYDVEKNEKNILVKYKPENCTDPSCLKSFELDMEKLKNRKLTKDEAELVSRMYVHGIFNMNDNERIEGGILYGGSDVLNN
-2819 SANVAGDYKGG
+2819 SSLIVRKPYAGLTEEITFTVFERLRAGFNLPSVFGASNASRDQVTI
-2830 WNGQRVDKEG
+2830 WNKLNEYNQN
-2840 NPAHSLSN
+2840 NPNTEIDLKHIAHSLGVSSTKN
-2848 VMGYGSDKDNQSSQ
+2848 AMNWADYQKVSLDNLNANLTALGTSYPIHSDLQTGYFDKAK
-2862 TISGINS
+2862 G
-2869 QNLIIRNEQ
+2869 LF
-2878 AQLEKT
+2878 
-2884 GKTAEQIR
+2884 GKTKLDYSIAPRDCVGTCLLIGRTPSTAGNTDIGIPLIDLLPHHGSYIR
-2892 EEVKTNTTTD
+2892 DKVVFDFYFKNLPSKKYEEKLNSLKHTWDIKGEYMGPRFN
-2902 NAESRSGKL
+2902 KL
-2911 ENRFDKDKLQKEL
+2911 E
-2924 DYQVKAITD
+2924 
-2933 FQAITIATIN
+2933 
-2943 EKVASH
+2943 
-2949 AESKRAEAEQAKA
+2949 
-2962 EGNTIKAQEL
+2962 GNK
-2972 ENEAE
+2972 
-2977 KWETGGS
+2977 
-2984 YRQGVDAITNAVG
+2984 
-2997 LALGGSPTSG
+2997 
-3007 VVTGAISPYLNTQ
+3007 
-3020 IKQAT
+3020 
-3025 ESNEQANLIAHAIWG
+3025 
-3040 AVEAYTQGGKAGAGA
+3040 
-3055 VAAVTGEVG
+3055 
-3064 ASIISQKIFGKKPE
+3064 
-3078 NLTEAEKQTV
+3078 
-3088 SELSQVASGLAGGL
+3088 
-3102 SASRGNSLS
+3102 
-3111 IAQATSSGQG
+3111 
-3121 IGKNAVENNAFL
+3121 
-3133 DFQVS
+3133 
-3138 DLFKDLEKAEKEGDS
+3138 
-3153 LEEVF
+3153 
-3158 LKYKELSDKQLQD
+3158 
-3171 IQENC
+3171 
-3176 QSAWCRYGAE
+3176 
-3186 KYNEE
+3186 
-3191 ANQKALELV
+3191 
-3200 GFFNS
+3200 
-3205 LLSTLSNSTQE
+3205 
-3216 RFIEFVIAENAKE
+3216 
-3229 MDFID
+3229 
-3234 GARTPLEKTVV
+3234 
-3245 FLVNNFIED
+3245 
-3254 RENKGIKISPKIAS
+3254 
-3268 FAKKNKSILDER
+3268 
-3280 PKNLSPDGARR
+3280 
-3291 QGAFNEAKRQ
+3291 
-3301 SGIPTSQ
+3301 
-3308 QPSRTYPNVDRRGN
+3308 
-3322 PQPGQIYEFDLPQ
+3322 
-3335 EGGGVKKVII
+3335 
-3345 RDDAKGHFFGEDNP
+3345 
-3359 QNRGPHFND
+3359 
-3368 YKGGHYDY
+3368 

>member
-1 MNKQCFRVI
+1 M
-10 FSKTLQRLVVVSELA
+10 
-25 KSEGKSTERN
+25 
-35 DFSISHVVAQLKP
+35 P
-48 LTFSL
+48 
-53 FCALGFVAFSDSAL
+53 
-67 AETLIIQADKSA
+67 
-79 PKNQQPIVLQTANGL
+79 
-94 PQVNIQTPNDKG
+94 
-106 LSHNK
+106 
-111 YSQFDVAEKGA
+111 
-122 ILNNS
+122 
-127 RTNTQTQQA
+127 
-136 GLIQGNPYLARGEAK
+136 
-151 VILNEVNSNKL
+151 
-162 SVMKGYVEVAGKKA
+162 
-176 NVIIANPSGLYC
+176 
-188 EGCGIINSDR
+188 
-198 ATFTTG
+198 
-204 KPEIKNGQVDNFK
+204 
-217 VEVGK
+217 
-222 VKVSGKGLD
+222 
-231 NSRVDYTEIIARETE
+231 
-246 MNAGI
+246 
-251 WSKKETKVITGKNTV
+251 
-266 KRSEND
+266 
-272 KNLQIIN
+272 
-279 TKQPLAEEAKPQFA
+279 
-293 IDVGELG
+293 
-300 GMYSGKIHLIGT
+300 
-312 ENGVGVRNVGH
+312 
-323 IGASADT
+323 
-330 LQIDSQGRIVNTST
+330 
-344 LNAAKSVTLTAS
+344 
-356 NGIENKGKIEN
+356 
-367 KQGDIKLNSTADIK
+367 
-381 QDGSIVARH
+381 
-390 GNIHKTASSQITQNG
+390 
-405 ESVAK
+405 
-410 GSITYQAPKVR
+410 
-421 ASTQSLIAAG
+421 
-431 VEVKDTAQGEV
+431 
-442 RSLET
+442 
-447 NSAQGK
+447 
-453 DITVLSTTKAT
+453 
-464 LQGKNLASGKINVQ
+464 
-478 GSEIDLDNSHTS
+478 
-490 AYDVNV
+490 
-496 TAHQGHIQANSA
+496 
-508 TLIADKTLSLSTP
+508 
-521 TEFQTQQSY
+521 
-530 LKADKIT
+530 
-537 AKQRSLTTHNAVWE
+537 
-551 QTGTDE
+551 
-557 LKISVND
+557 
-564 QLKNQGGT
+564 
-572 FKTQGNLS
+572 
-580 IHSQGID
+580 
-587 NRQGRLLANGKLIV
+587 
-601 NAGTSYINTTNGAM
+601 
-615 LSNQNLLI
+615 
-623 NSGELIN
+623 
-630 DNGLIQSNQNVV
+630 
-642 INTQKQTLSN
+642 
-652 KQTLTDTQD
+652 
-661 KGIVALGKMNI
+661 
-672 QSANITNQ
+672 
-680 QGRIVSVGNQTLNV
+680 
-694 TNIDNQRGLI
+694 
-704 YSQENLA
+704 
-711 LNAKNLTNDQ
+711 
-721 GSIRSA
+721 
-727 KQADMTLSD
+727 
-736 NFNQQNGSL
+736 
-745 QAQGLNLTA
+745 
-754 NSLSSIN
+754 
-761 HSVVFAEYLNI
+761 
-772 TTSAELSNKDSQ
+772 
-784 IISKFDGNIT
+784 
-794 TGGKLDNTSGTI
+794 
-806 GSQQGSLKVDTNNHT
+806 
-821 LETEKGNIVA
+821 
-831 AQHINLNSGMIE
+831 
-843 NNQGLI
+843 
-849 LANEITINSNNQSIN
+849 
-864 NQDTLLEN
+864 
-872 QSDRGII
+872 
-879 AQNLLALNTGSLN
+879 
-892 NNNGNILSRKNSTV
+892 
-906 NTTSLV
+906 
-912 NNQGKIR
+912 
-919 TQSQLNL
+919 
-926 NTNILSQNA
+926 
-935 GLITANILNL
+935 
-945 VADSIK
+945 
-951 SNKQSEISGNQV
+951 
-963 NVTTQALNNQGSKLI
+963 
-978 AQHSAHVGVKQGIQN
+978 
-993 QNGVLA
+993 
-999 SLGERLTINSHQ
+999 
-1011 SDLNNV
+1011 
-1017 KGLISAQNGT
+1017 
-1027 LNLDANTLNNQHGS
+1027 
-1041 IRAKTAGVTTLQI
+1041 
-1054 LDNRNTLSDKYQGI
+1054 
-1068 VVTDLTLNAKQLDNQ
+1068 
-1083 NGQVAVLNH
+1083 
-1092 ATLQV
+1092 
-1097 SDIQNQSGEILVV
+1097 
-1110 NNGLLNANKIN
+1110 
-1121 NQAGKIVSTS
+1121 IVSTS

-1392 LAVNTLNVLN
+1392 LAVNTVNVLN
-1402 RGNLTVNNDNGLIQ
+1402 RGNLTVNNDKGLIQ
-1416 GNKTINLNAKSLES
+1416 GNKTVNLNAKSLES

-1498 TTLNSNI
+1498 TTLNSKT

-1527 GTGKIYGDHVAFNS
+1527 GTGKIYGNHVAFDS
-1541 STVENLA
+1541 SMVENLA

-1587 SIGGQLDENYHA
+1587 SIGGQLDKNHHA

-1611 TIEALGDGKINTA
+1611 TIEALGDGKINTVQ
-1624 HLLNQDL
+1624 LLNQDL
-1631 YVKTGIDTKVGK
+1631 YVKTGIDTKVEK

-1735 KQLWLGDTIFD
+1735 KQLWLGDTVFY
-1746 KNTQNS
+1746 KNTQNG

-1766 IGEINRQDY
+1766 IGEINRQDN
-1775 GTYRIEYRIRKKK
+1775 GTYSIEYRIRKKK

-1801 KYGSYDH
+1801 KYEPYAH

-1814 FNRVLNTIG
+1814 FDQVLNTIG
-1823 TPITSTAAVDG
+1823 TPITSSAAVDG

-1844 TVSVVSN
+1844 TISIVSN
-1851 NVDKPSEIS
+1851 NVDTLNTVS
-1860 ISKIL
+1860 IAKTQ
-1865 LDSSIG
+1865 LDNSIG
-1871 TNTEITLTPII
+1871 ANAEITLTPII

-1913 MPMVQTHLP
+1913 MPMIQTHLP

-2000 EGYSNDLEQYQTLMN
+2000 EGYSNDLEQYQALMN

-2023 FNLVVGVG
+2023 FNLAIGVG

-2245 AEIGSILR
+2245 SEIGSILR

-2384 TKSGLMGT
+2384 TKSGLIGT
-2392 GGIGFSVGKKK
+2392 SGIGFSVGKKK

-2536 MGQNST
+2536 MGQNPT
-2542 QALSQD
+2542 QVLSQD

-2629 KNKSSGFNAGVAIGH
+2629 KNKSSGFNAGVAIGY

-2664 NGESRAWVGSQVGS
+2664 NGESRAWAGSQVGS

-2714 LQDTMKYKGKQESAS
+2714 LQDTMKYEGKQESAS

-2742 GYSKSKMKADMATV
+2742 GYSKSKMKADMTTV

-3186 KYNEE
+3186 KNNEE

-3205 LLSTLSNSTQE
+3205 LFSTLSNSTQE